1 MKNTGDYC
9 SSVASLSQ
17 DYKSKTEK
25 LKNDIISS
33 LSLLTEDIYAI
44 DNFIYS
50 KEVTFLMDAKVN
62 KLNSVNILN
71 DFDKMKN
78 DFS

>member
-1 MKNTGDYC
+1 
-9 SSVASLSQ
+9 
-17 DYKSKTEK
+17 
-25 LKNDIISS
+25 
-33 LSLLTEDIYAI
+33 LLTEDIYAI

-62 KLNSVNILN
+62 KLNTINIMN